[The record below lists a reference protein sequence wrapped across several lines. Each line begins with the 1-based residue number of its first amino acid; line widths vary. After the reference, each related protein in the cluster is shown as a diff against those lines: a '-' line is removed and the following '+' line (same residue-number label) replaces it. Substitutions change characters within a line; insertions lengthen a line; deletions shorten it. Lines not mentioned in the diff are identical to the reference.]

1 MIKLLFR
8 IFALLFLGIATI
20 TAILDIT
27 RSIADSAV
35 VLTPLGQDWFNYS
48 RETLGLLQA
57 GIQRNVHP
65 VIWDPGI
72 QTILQMPTWL
82 VFGVLAL
89 LFALI
94 GRKRKQ
100 KWQDRYGA

>member
-1 MIKLLFR
+1 MIKFIFRLL
-8 IFALLFLGIATI
+8 ALLCLGIAAI

-27 RSIADSAV
+27 RSIADSAI
-35 VLTPLGQDWFNYS
+35 VLTPLGLDWFNYS
-48 RETLGLLQA
+48 RDTLGLLQA

-65 VIWDPGI
+65 AIWDPGI
-72 QTILQMPTWL
+72 QTILQAPTWL

-94 GRKRKQ
+94 GRRKKQ
-100 KWQDRYGA
+100 KWQDQYGA